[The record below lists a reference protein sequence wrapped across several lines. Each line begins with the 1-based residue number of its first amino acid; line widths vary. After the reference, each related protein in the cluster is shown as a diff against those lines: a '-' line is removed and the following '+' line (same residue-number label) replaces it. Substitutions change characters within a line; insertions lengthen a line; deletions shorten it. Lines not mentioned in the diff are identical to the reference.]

1 MANLHIVTDSG
12 ARFSNPRL
20 FQQYP
25 VTVVPYKIE
34 IGGTVYREDVDITGD
49 ELMRLIRNHDAPPR
63 LIAPSDA
70 EFAEVYANLSRTC
83 SGIISIHTSRELT
96 RSWYNA
102 RHASQQVADS
112 CEVAVVDSRTVCAGQ
127 SMLVRVAGEALLA
140 QKSFEDIVQ
149 TVRAAVERVYSA
161 YYVESLD
168 YLRAN
173 GALSEERAILGTML
187 GIKPLLNIEEGKLQV
202 TEKARSRS
210 QAIEKLVEFIVEF
223 EQIEDAMIVQNRTQI
238 TEQARLLQDR
248 LSVEFPG
255 RHFPFSMYG
264 VTLAT
269 MLGGDAIG
277 VVVLES
283 EWEGFEDE

>member
-1 MANLHIVTDSG
+1 MTNLHIVTDSG
-12 ARFSNPRL
+12 VRFSNPRL
-20 FQQYP
+20 YQQYP

-34 IGGTVYREDVDITGD
+34 IGGKVYREDVDIAGD
-49 ELMRLIRNHDAPPR
+49 ELMRLIRTHDTPPR

-70 EFAEVYANLSRTC
+70 EFAEVYAHLSRTC

-102 RHASQQVADS
+102 RQASQQVTDS
-112 CEVAVVDSRTVCAGQ
+112 CEIAVVDSRTVCAGQ
-127 SMLVRVAGEALLA
+127 TMLVRVAGEALLA
-140 QKSFEDIVQ
+140 QKPFEDIVQ
-149 TVRAAVERVYSA
+149 IVRGAVERVYSA

-187 GIKPLLNIEEGKLQV
+187 GIKPLLTIEEGKLQV

-210 QAIEKLVEFIVEF
+210 QAIDKLVEFIVEF
-223 EQIEDAMIVQNRTQI
+223 EQIEDAMILQNRTHI
-238 TEQARLLQDR
+238 SEQARLLQDR

-255 RHFPFSMYG
+255 RHFPFAIYG

-269 MLGGDAIG
+269 LLGSDAIG
-277 VVVLES
+277 VVVL
-283 EWEGFEDE
+283 

>member
-12 ARFSNPRL
+12 ARFGNPRL

-25 VTVVPYKIE
+25 VTVVPYKLE
-34 IGGTVYREDVDITGD
+34 IGGKTYREDIDISGD
-49 ELMRLIRNHDAPPR
+49 EIMRLIRTHGAPPR
-63 LIAPSDA
+63 LIPPTDA
-70 EFAEVYANLSRTC
+70 EFAEVYANLSRGYD
-83 SGIISIHTSRELT
+83 GIISIHTSRELT

-102 RHASQQVADS
+102 RQAAQQIADS
-112 CEVAVVDSRTVCAGQ
+112 VEIAVVDSRTVCAGQ
-127 SMLVRVAGEALLA
+127 GMLVRVAGEAVLA
-140 QKSFEDIVQ
+140 HQPFEEIVQ
-149 TVRAAVERVYSA
+149 QVRGAAERIYSA

-168 YLRAN
+168 YLREN
-173 GALSEERAILGTML
+173 GILTEARTILGTML
-187 GIKPLLNIEEGKLQV
+187 GIKPFLSIEEGKLQV

-223 EQIEDAMIVQNRTQI
+223 EQIEDAIIVQHRTHI

-255 RHFPFSMYG
+255 RHFPYAMYG
-264 VTLAT
+264 VTLAA

-283 EWEGFEDE
+283 ELEGFEDD